1 VRQDDKRLRETLS
14 LPVAQRAAAFDRLRK
29 DYPVRREFSKTTV
42 TVHEPAGMTGQL
54 LSGLGFAVVSNP

>member
-1 VRQDDKRLRETLS
+1 
-14 LPVAQRAAAFDRLRK
+14 VAQRAAAIDRLRK